1 MINHILWGGRRDWTN
16 WISERKEPCS
26 LATQQARSFLW
37 VRGKET
43 CGGEILGET
52 ACEVTPLLL
61 SSSERQKEKGRLI
74 LSWVV
79 RLNCVDMWV
88 GLFYH
93 PVKGDVRSDWVGA
106 ISVVNSQKHRH
117 TNTGRH
123 TVTWCALNGV
133 HIVNKQLL
141 MFKTSK

>member
-1 MINHILWGGRRDWTN
+1 MRGKKRLNINR
-16 WISERKEPCS
+16 ISERKEPCS

-37 VRGKET
+37 VRGKEM

-88 GLFYH
+88 GLFCH

-117 TNTGRH
+117 TNIGRH
-123 TVTWCALNGV
+123 TVIWCALNGV
-133 HIVNKQLL
+133 HIVNRLL
-141 MFKTSK
+141 LIF